1 MGKNFGFARSLSGNR
16 KALSSI
22 LIAILVIGVVL
33 VAAGVIFGYIWFMP
47 GSSKTETMS
56 FSDFTALE
64 AGSAIQVNIA
74 KSDTYSVKIT
84 AGERIFDRIRVTQ
97 TGETL
102 KIEVTPGIFFGTF
115 DAKAE
120 ITMPMLSTLE
130 LSGAT
135 KGTVNGFSST
145 EQFSASLSGAS
156 LLEMTNFELG
166 DVDFELSGASHLIA
180 SGTGSD
186 LVSEVS
192 GASNLDL
199 TNFHVNDA
207 NVILSGASHV
217 TINLNGRLDVQASGL
232 SNLEYI
238 GEPTLGTINTSGGSN
253 VNKK

>member
-1 MGKNFGFARSLSGNR
+1 MKKTFGFPRSLFGNR
-16 KALSSI
+16 KALSSV
-22 LIAILVIGVVL
+22 LIAILIIGVILL
-33 VAAGVIFGYIWFMP
+33 VVGAIAAFVWFMP
-47 GSSKTETMS
+47 GSPKTETMA
-56 FSDFTALE
+56 FSNFKALE
-64 AGSAIQVNIA
+64 VGSAIQVNIV

-84 AGERIFDRIRVTQ
+84 AGERIFDRIQVTQ

-102 KIEVTPGIFFGTF
+102 KIEVEPGIFFGTF

-120 ITMPMLSTLE
+120 ITMPLVSRLE

-135 KGTVNGFSST
+135 KGTADGFNST

-166 DVDFELSGASHLIA
+166 DVNFELSGASHLIA
-180 SGTGSD
+180 SGTGGD
-186 LVSEVS
+186 LVSDVS

-199 TNFHVNDA
+199 TNFHINDA

-217 TINLNGRLDVQASGL
+217 TVNLDGRLDVQASGL

>member
-1 MGKNFGFARSLSGNR
+1 MGKIFGFACCFSGNR

-33 VAAGVIFGYIWFMP
+33 AAGVIVGFVWFMP
-47 GSSKTETMS
+47 GSSKTEMMS

-64 AGSAIQVNIA
+64 AGSAIQVNIVR
-74 KSDTYSVKIT
+74 SDTFSVKIT

-120 ITMPMLSTLE
+120 ITMPMLSSLE

-135 KGTVNGFSST
+135 KGTVDGFSST

-156 LLEMTNFELG
+156 LLEMTNFDLG
-166 DVDFELSGASHLIA
+166 DVDFELSGASHLIS
-180 SGTGSD
+180 SGTGGD

-217 TINLNGRLDVQASGL
+217 TINLDGRLDVQASGL

>member
-1 MGKNFGFARSLSGNR
+1 MRKTFGFTRTLSGNR

-22 LIAILVIGVVL
+22 LIVILVIGVVM
-33 VAAGVIFGYIWFMP
+33 VVAGVIVAYIWFTP
-47 GSSKTETMS
+47 GSPKTETMS

-84 AGERIFDRIRVTQ
+84 AGERIFDRIQVTQ

-115 DAKAE
+115 DVKAE
-120 ITMPMLSTLE
+120 ITMPMLSSLE

-135 KGTVNGFSST
+135 KGTVDGFSST

-166 DVDFELSGASHLIA
+166 DVNFELSGASHLIA
-180 SGTGSD
+180 SGAGND
-186 LVSEVS
+186 LISEVS

-217 TINLNGRLDVQASGL
+217 TINLDGRLDVQASGL

>member
-1 MGKNFGFARSLSGNR
+1 MKKTFGFTRALSGNS

-22 LIAILVIGVVL
+22 VIAILVIGVVL
-33 VAAGVIFGYIWFMP
+33 VVVGAFAAYVLFMP
-47 GSSKTETMS
+47 GNPKTETMS
-56 FSDFTALE
+56 FIDFTALE
-64 AGSAIQVNIA
+64 VGSAFQVNIV
-74 KSDTYSVKIT
+74 KSDAYSVKVT
-84 AGERIFDRIRVTQ
+84 AGERIFDSIQVTQ

-102 KIEVTPGIFFGTF
+102 KIEVSPGIFFGAF
-115 DAKAE
+115 DAKAD
-120 ITMPMLSTLE
+120 ITMPTLSRLD

-135 KGTVNGFSST
+135 KGTVDGFNST
-145 EQFSASLSGAS
+145 ELFAAKLSGAS

-166 DVDFELSGASHLIA
+166 DVDFELSGASQLVA

-186 LVSEVS
+186 LVSDVS

-199 TNFHVNDA
+199 ENFHVNDA
-207 NVILSGASHV
+207 NVVLSGASHV
-217 TINLNGRLDVQASGL
+217 TINLDGKLDVDASGL